1 MIECSANN
9 ITKYYGANKIFENI
23 SIELKTNERVG
34 LIGPNGCGKTT
45 LMKILVGVE
54 DYQEGNISFRKGAK
68 VGYLDQIFDCKPNTT
83 VIEVLEEAF
92 QNIWNIKRQMKKLE
106 GQLKKLEG
114 KDLDLAMKNYGS
126 LMDKYELHG
135 GYEVETNINK
145 ICQGLNITDDYREM
159 YFEQLSGGEK
169 TRVMLGKLLLEEPD
183 ILLLDEPTNH
193 LDIDSIEWL
202 EYFLQNYKGTVLIIS
217 HDRHFLDQV
226 VEKIIELSPTD
237 ASVYDGNYSYY
248 VIEKERRFLLEYKT
262 YENNQK
268 KIERME
274 NQIQRYRI
282 WGAMRDSEKMYKRAK
297 ELEKRLEKVE
307 VLDRP
312 VLESQKI
319 KLSSKDTERSG
330 KIVLNIDELNKSF
343 EEKNLFTDLS
353 LTVFYQDHL
362 CIMGENGSGKTTLLQ
377 IILDEL
383 PSDKGTVSL
392 GSNVKIGYLPQ
403 NMVFKDDKMT
413 LLEYFMDLHLV
424 TEGEARSELAKLLFV
439 KDDVYKKISNLSG
452 GEKSR
457 LKLCSLFYE
466 NVNLMIL
473 DEPTN
478 HLDIDSREIL
488 EEILIHFKGTI
499 LFVSHDRYFIQK
511 IANKIMVLENCKGK
525 LYPMPYKDYLEER
538 QKEITEISTK
548 VDFKPP
554 KKAQTKTIKKPI
566 NEYKLTKAENELEM
580 LEEKLKF
587 VEEQMILYS
596 VDSEKLF
603 ELYKEKKLLEN
614 EYEETFIHW
623 EKLQK

>member
-237 ASVYDGNYSYY
+237 TSVYDGNYSYY

-312 VLESQKI
+312 VLENQKI

-383 PSDKGTVSL
+383 PSDQGTVSL

-403 NMVFKDDKMT
+403 NMVFKDDEMT

-439 KDDVYKKISNLSG
+439 KDDVYKKICNLSG

-466 NVNLMIL
+466 NVNLLIL

-525 LYPMPYKDYLEER
+525 LYPMPYKDYLEEK
-538 QKEITEISTK
+538 QKEMMEIPTK
-548 VDFKPP
+548 MDFKKP
-554 KKAQTKTIKKPI
+554 KKDQTKTIKKPI

-596 VDSEKLF
+596 VDAEKLF

>member
-237 ASVYDGNYSYY
+237 TSVYDGNYSYY

-312 VLESQKI
+312 VLENQKI

-383 PSDKGTVSL
+383 PSDQGTVSL

-403 NMVFKDDKMT
+403 NMVFKDDEMT

-439 KDDVYKKISNLSG
+439 KDDVYKKICNLSG

-466 NVNLMIL
+466 NVNLLIL

-525 LYPMPYKDYLEER
+525 LYPMPYKDYLEEK
-538 QKEITEISTK
+538 QKEMMEIPTK
-548 VDFKPP
+548 MDFKKP
-554 KKAQTKTIKKPI
+554 KKDQTKTIKKPI

-596 VDSEKLF
+596 VDAEKLF

-614 EYEETFIHW
+614 KYEETFIHW

>member
-248 VIEKERRFLLEYKT
+248 VIEKERRFLLEYT
-262 YENNQK
+262 AYENNQK
-268 KIERME
+268 KIEKME
-274 NQIQRYRI
+274 SQIQRYRI

-312 VLESQKI
+312 VLENQKI

-383 PSDKGTVSL
+383 PSDQGTVSL

-403 NMVFKDDKMT
+403 NMVFKDDKM
-413 LLEYFMDLHLV
+413 
-424 TEGEARSELAKLLFV
+424 
-439 KDDVYKKISNLSG
+439 N
-452 GEKSR
+452 
-457 LKLCSLFYE
+457 
-466 NVNLMIL
+466 
-473 DEPTN
+473 
-478 HLDIDSREIL
+478 
-488 EEILIHFKGTI
+488 
-499 LFVSHDRYFIQK
+499 
-511 IANKIMVLENCKGK
+511 
-525 LYPMPYKDYLEER
+525 
-538 QKEITEISTK
+538 
-548 VDFKPP
+548 
-554 KKAQTKTIKKPI
+554 
-566 NEYKLTKAENELEM
+566 
-580 LEEKLKF
+580 
-587 VEEQMILYS
+587 
-596 VDSEKLF
+596 
-603 ELYKEKKLLEN
+603 
-614 EYEETFIHW
+614 
-623 EKLQK
+623 

>member
-23 SIELKTNERVG
+23 SIELKTNEHIG

-45 LMKILVGVE
+45 LMKILVGIE
-54 DYQEGNISFRKGAK
+54 DYQGGNISFRKGSK

-83 VIEVLEEAF
+83 VIEILEGAF
-92 QNIWNIKRQMKKLE
+92 QNVWDIKKQMKSLE
-106 GQLKKLEG
+106 EQLKKLEG
-114 KDLDLAMKNYGS
+114 KALDTAMKNYGY

-145 ICQGLNITDDYREM
+145 ICQGLNITNDYREM
-159 YFEQLSGGEK
+159 PFEQLSGGEK

-202 EYFLQNYKGTVLIIS
+202 ESFLQSYKGTVLIIS
-217 HDRHFLDQV
+217 HDRRFLDQV
-226 VEKIIELSPTD
+226 VEKIIELSPTGT
-237 ASVYDGNYSYY
+237 SVYDGNYSYY
-248 VIEKERRFLLEYKT
+248 AVEKERRFLLEYKA

-268 KIERME
+268 KIKEME
-274 NQIQRYRI
+274 DQIQRYRI

-297 ELEKRLEKVE
+297 ELEKRLEKLE

-312 VLESQKI
+312 TLENRKI
-319 KLSSKDTERSG
+319 RLSPKDTNRSG
-330 KIVLNIDELNKSF
+330 KIVLRIDELSKSF
-343 EEKNLFTDLS
+343 EEKNLFTDLC

-362 CIMGENGSGKTTLLQ
+362 CIMGENGSGKTTLLK
-377 IILDEL
+377 IILEGL

-392 GSNVKIGYLPQ
+392 GANVKIGYLPQ
-403 NMVFKDDKMT
+403 NMVFENEEMT

-424 TEGEARSELAKLLFV
+424 NEGEARSELAKMLFI

-457 LKLCSLFYE
+457 LKLSSLVYE

-478 HLDIDSREIL
+478 HLDIDSREVL
-488 EEILIHFKGTI
+488 EEILFHFKGTI
-499 LFVSHDRYFIQK
+499 LFVSHDRYFIQR
-511 IANKIMVLENCKGK
+511 IANKIMVIENCKGK
-525 LYPMPYKDYLEER
+525 LYPMPYDDYLEER
-538 QKEITEISTK
+538 QKEMMESSTK
-548 VDFKPP
+548 NDFKIP
-554 KKAQTKTIKKPI
+554 KKAQTKTIKKPV
-566 NEYKLTKAENELEM
+566 NEYKLTKVEEELES
-580 LEEKLKF
+580 LGEKLNL
-587 VEEQMILYS
+587 VEKQMILNS
-596 VDSEKLF
+596 VDAEKLL
-603 ELYKEKKLLEN
+603 ELYKEKELLED

>member
-23 SIELKTNERVG
+23 SIELKTNEHIG

-45 LMKILVGVE
+45 LMKILVGIE
-54 DYQEGNISFRKGAK
+54 DYQGGNISFRKGSK

-83 VIEVLEEAF
+83 VIEILEGAF
-92 QNIWNIKRQMKKLE
+92 QNVWDIKKQMKSLE
-106 GQLKKLEG
+106 EQLKKLEG
-114 KDLDLAMKNYGS
+114 KALDTAMKNYGY

-145 ICQGLNITDDYREM
+145 ICQGLNITNDYREM
-159 YFEQLSGGEK
+159 SFEQLSGGEK

-202 EYFLQNYKGTVLIIS
+202 ESFLQSYKGTVLIIS
-217 HDRHFLDQV
+217 HDRRFLDQV
-226 VEKIIELSPTD
+226 VEKIIELSPTGT
-237 ASVYDGNYSYY
+237 SVYDGNYSYY
-248 VIEKERRFLLEYKT
+248 AVEKERRFLLEYKA

-268 KIERME
+268 KIKEME
-274 NQIQRYRI
+274 DQIQRYRI

-297 ELEKRLEKVE
+297 ELEKRLEKLE

-312 VLESQKI
+312 TLENRKI
-319 KLSSKDTERSG
+319 RLSPKDTNRSG
-330 KIVLNIDELNKSF
+330 KIVLRIDELSKSF
-343 EEKNLFTDLS
+343 EEKNLFTDLC

-362 CIMGENGSGKTTLLQ
+362 CIMGENGSGKTTLLK
-377 IILDEL
+377 IILEGL

-392 GSNVKIGYLPQ
+392 GANVKIGYLPQ
-403 NMVFKDDKMT
+403 NMVFENEEMT

-424 TEGEARSELAKLLFV
+424 NEGEARSELAKMLFI

-457 LKLCSLFYE
+457 LKLSSLVYE

-478 HLDIDSREIL
+478 HLDIDSREVL
-488 EEILIHFKGTI
+488 EEILFHFKGTI
-499 LFVSHDRYFIQK
+499 LFVSHDRYFIQR
-511 IANKIMVLENCKGK
+511 IANKIMVIENCKGK
-525 LYPMPYKDYLEER
+525 LYPMPYDDYLEER
-538 QKEITEISTK
+538 QKEMMESSTK
-548 VDFKPP
+548 NDFKIP
-554 KKAQTKTIKKPI
+554 KKAQTKTIKKPV
-566 NEYKLTKAENELEM
+566 NEYKLTKVEEELES
-580 LEEKLKF
+580 LGEKLNL
-587 VEEQMILYS
+587 VEKQMILNS
-596 VDSEKLF
+596 VDAEKLL
-603 ELYKEKKLLEN
+603 ELYKEKELLED

>member
-135 GYEVETNINK
+135 GYEVETSINK

-159 YFEQLSGGEK
+159 SFEQLSGGEK

-226 VEKIIELSPTD
+226 VDKIIELNPTD
-237 ASVYDGNYSYY
+237 TSVYNGNYSYY
-248 VIEKERRFLLEYKT
+248 VVEKERRFLLEHKA

-268 KIERME
+268 KIEKME
-274 NQIQRYRI
+274 NQIQRYRA
-282 WGAMRDSEKMYKRAK
+282 WGAINGEKMYKRAK

-307 VLDRP
+307 VLERP
-312 VLESQKI
+312 VLENRKI
-319 KLSSKDTERSG
+319 KLSSKDTKRSG
-330 KIVLNIDELNKSF
+330 KIVLKVNALNKSF
-343 EEKNLFTDLS
+343 GEKKLFTDLS

-392 GSNVKIGYLPQ
+392 GSNVKIGYLAQ
-403 NMVFKDDKMT
+403 NMVFEDDEMT

-439 KDDVYKKISNLSG
+439 KDDVYKKICNLSG

-466 NVNLMIL
+466 NVNLLIL

-596 VDSEKLF
+596 VDAEKLF

-614 EYEETFIHW
+614 KYEETFIHW

>member
-9 ITKYYGANKIFENI
+9 VTKYYGANKIFENI
-23 SIELKTNERVG
+23 SIELKTNERIG

-45 LMKILVGVE
+45 LMKILIGIE
-54 DYQEGNISFRKGAK
+54 DYQGGNISFRKGTK
-68 VGYLDQIFDCKPNTT
+68 VGYLDQIFDCKPNAT
-83 VIEVLEEAF
+83 VIEILEGAF
-92 QNIWNIKRQMKKLE
+92 QNVWDIKKQMKSLE
-106 GQLKKLEG
+106 EQLKKLEG
-114 KDLDLAMKNYGS
+114 KALDTAMKNYGY

-145 ICQGLNITDDYREM
+145 ICQGLNITNDYREM
-159 YFEQLSGGEK
+159 PFEQLSGGEK

-202 EYFLQNYKGTVLIIS
+202 ESFLQSYKGTVLIIS
-217 HDRHFLDQV
+217 HDRRFLDQV
-226 VEKIIELSPTD
+226 VEKIIELSPTGT
-237 ASVYDGNYSYY
+237 SVYDGNYSYY
-248 VIEKERRFLLEYKT
+248 AVEKERRFLLEYKA

-268 KIERME
+268 KIKEME
-274 NQIQRYRI
+274 DQIQRYRI

-297 ELEKRLEKVE
+297 ELEKRLEKLE

-312 VLESQKI
+312 TLENRKI
-319 KLSSKDTERSG
+319 RLSPKDTNRSG
-330 KIVLNIDELNKSF
+330 KIVLRIDELSKSF
-343 EEKNLFTDLS
+343 EEKNLFTDLC

-362 CIMGENGSGKTTLLQ
+362 CIMGENGSGKTTLLK
-377 IILDEL
+377 IILEGL

-392 GSNVKIGYLPQ
+392 GANVKIGYLPQ
-403 NMVFKDDKMT
+403 NMVFENEEMT

-424 TEGEARSELAKLLFV
+424 NEGEARSELAKMLFI

-457 LKLCSLFYE
+457 LKLSSLVYE

-478 HLDIDSREIL
+478 HLDIDSREVL
-488 EEILIHFKGTI
+488 EEILFHFKGTI
-499 LFVSHDRYFIQK
+499 LFVSHDRYFIQR
-511 IANKIMVLENCKGK
+511 IANKIMVIENCKGK
-525 LYPMPYKDYLEER
+525 LYPMPYDDYLEER
-538 QKEITEISTK
+538 QKEMMESSTK
-548 VDFKPP
+548 NDFKIP
-554 KKAQTKTIKKPI
+554 KKAQTKTIKKPV
-566 NEYKLTKAENELEM
+566 NEYKLTKVEEELES
-580 LEEKLKF
+580 LGEKLNL
-587 VEEQMILYS
+587 VEKQMILNS
-596 VDSEKLF
+596 VDAEKLL
-603 ELYKEKKLLEN
+603 ELYKEKELLED